1 MSKEI
6 TQSQIDR
13 FDWERGDVLSI
24 IKEDAARLA
33 ALPVGMFAPPFH
45 ALLKWFLGEDA
56 EAVRKSLT
64 DPRDLMLLDGLMEH
78 QRANAQ
84 RRGDYLTKQRDKS
97 LIAKKCRDAARVP
110 RDTHGTPTDDPSI
123 RRSES
128 ESISR
133 SASDKTYTS
142 LRDACPSPS
151 AFRSANGKPSSAQD
165 NEPQS
170 AKKEPIPCI
179 SKWED
184 GKPIIDKYLREDDIR
199 PDPIGYLFK
208 RMSEQESEPEK
219 FRGALRKYRDD
230 LGEGFFFD
238 VVWDFVKEQC
248 ELENRY
254 RYAKTTTTDKATL
267 QRYKDIYK
275 NATAERGKH
284 LFAMLNA
291 RKKDLGIA

>member
-1 MSKEI
+1 MNKEVS
-6 TQSQIDR
+6 QSQIDR

-33 ALPVGMFAPPFH
+33 ALPVEMFSPPFH
-45 ALLKWFLGEDA
+45 ALLRWFLGEEA

-110 RDTHGTPTDDPSI
+110 RDTHGTPTEDPSI

-133 SASDKTYTS
+133 SVSNKTYTS
-142 LRDACPSPS
+142 LRDACPTPS
-151 AFRSANGKPSSAQD
+151 AFRSAQGKQSSERD

-170 AKKEPIPCI
+170 AKKEPIPI
-179 SKWED
+179 IKEFKD
-184 GKPIIDKYLREDDIR
+184 GKPVISQYIQEEDVR
-199 PDPIGYLFK
+199 PDPIGHLFS
-208 RMSEQESEPEK
+208 RMSKNESEPEK
-219 FRGALRKYRDD
+219 FRGALRKYRTD

-248 ELENRY
+248 ELDNRY
-254 RYAKTTTTDKATL
+254 LYAKTTTTDKATL
-267 QRYKDIYK
+267 QRYKDIR
-275 NATAERGKH
+275 NSAIAERGKH

-291 RKKDLGIA
+291 KKKDLGLT